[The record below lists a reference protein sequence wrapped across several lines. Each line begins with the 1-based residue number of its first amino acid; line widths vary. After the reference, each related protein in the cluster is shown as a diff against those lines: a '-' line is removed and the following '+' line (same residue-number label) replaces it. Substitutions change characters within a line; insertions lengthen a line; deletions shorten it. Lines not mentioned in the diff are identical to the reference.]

1 MGGNPTIFQGS
12 MDSHQF
18 PRESRSHAHITW
30 PLQKLIVKED
40 VDFVSFWDGTGAY
53 RWWFTNSARATA
65 NYLKKPCIY
74 RVFHVALLGDGCCPS
89 VSWFRGLGVSPS
101 FPGSMAAIPHQ
112 QQAVLF
118 NVDPSIDTA
127 RILLVIGS
135 EGLREH
141 QLLGECVCVQTY
153 VLSRDIERERE
164 S

>member
-1 MGGNPTIFQGS
+1 
-12 MDSHQF
+12 
-18 PRESRSHAHITW
+18 
-30 PLQKLIVKED
+30 
-40 VDFVSFWDGTGAY
+40 
-53 RWWFTNSARATA
+53 
-65 NYLKKPCIY
+65 
-74 RVFHVALLGDGCCPS
+74 
-89 VSWFRGLGVSPS
+89 
-101 FPGSMAAIPHQ
+101 MAAIPHQ